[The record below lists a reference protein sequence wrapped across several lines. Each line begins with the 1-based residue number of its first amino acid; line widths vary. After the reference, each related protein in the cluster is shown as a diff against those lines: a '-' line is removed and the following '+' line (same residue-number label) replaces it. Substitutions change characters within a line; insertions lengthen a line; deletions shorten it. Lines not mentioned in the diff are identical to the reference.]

1 MAGIFIL
8 AGMSM
13 KIPAGGL
20 RISLSEDGTPQA
32 SAEMHVRLDLWPT
45 WLEVGCR
52 SAEDA
57 RSGNAGL
64 SPDADSETK
73 AVAVTKELHAGL
85 VALTSFAF
93 ALDGFYDTIRAEMG
107 HHPDEAKWRTNRT
120 ARHAQVAETLRY
132 LLKLGPQFTALLRK
146 AIEELYRFRDR
157 AVHPS
162 SKYVEPNYRPDLG
175 SSVHPHLI
183 TFSGPH
189 AVHARALTLS
199 MFDRLLERA
208 EEIAGPEVDRG
219 WLDRGRKELDRLS
232 KIYRISGDDQP
243 AFAPRTE

>member
-13 KIPAGGL
+13 RIPAGGL
-20 RISLSEDGTPQA
+20 RFSLSGDGTPQGT
-32 SAEMHVRLDLWPT
+32 AEMYVRLDLWPT

-52 SAEDA
+52 SADDA
-57 RSGNAGL
+57 RSANAGL
-64 SPDADSETK
+64 SPDDDSEAK
-73 AVAVTKELHAGL
+73 AQMVTNELHAGL

-93 ALDGFYDTIRAEMG
+93 AVDGFYDTIRAEMG
-107 HHPDEAKWRTNRT
+107 HHPDEARWRTNRT

-132 LLKLGPQFTALLRK
+132 LLKLRPKFTAQLRTV
-146 AIEELYRFRDR
+146 IEELYRFRDR

-162 SKYVEPNYRPDLG
+162 SKYVEPTYRPDLG

-189 AVHARALTLS
+189 AIQARALTLTI
-199 MFDRLLERA
+199 FDRLLERA
-208 EEIAGPEVDRG
+208 DEIAGPDVDRG
-219 WLDRGRKELDRLS
+219 WIARGRKELDRLNHT
-232 KIYRISGDDQP
+232 YRTPGDDLP
-243 AFAPRTE
+243 AFAPRPY